1 MEPQG
6 SQPAFAPIT
15 ADGSGRL
22 PANHLWMGV
31 RSQPNRNGPHLHRV
45 FRSGTAAKHTKLR
58 VALVCLVWGEE
69 FADFFAR
76 YCIPS
81 LLEPQNI
88 PLVSRD
94 HDVTLLLCT
103 DRPTQEFLDR
113 CDSFKSLSRFA
124 KIELLP
130 LEQLPAAART
140 NHWVPWQHAVA
151 GCNRDFDPSVIIPIV
166 STRPEAGTII
176 DAPEEHDTVY
186 YTPPQVLGTV
196 APSSTGRRSTT
207 DTSASPAKFSS
218 GTQSESAAAACSS
231 TFFVNHPE
239 IAIKLAKEH
248 GRSRDRIASAAV
260 GWHSSISRCPRRR
273 PRPAI

>member
-1 MEPQG
+1 M
-6 SQPAFAPIT
+6 S
-15 ADGSGRL
+15 
-22 PANHLWMGV
+22 
-31 RSQPNRNGPHLHRV
+31 NRNGSRICASSVSFRPPHQHTKLRD
-45 FRSGTAAKHTKLR
+45 TKLR

-76 YCIPS
+76 DCIPS

-140 NHWVPWQHAVA
+140 N
-151 GCNRDFDPSVIIPIV
+151 
-166 STRPEAGTII
+166 
-176 DAPEEHDTVY
+176 
-186 YTPPQVLGTV
+186 
-196 APSSTGRRSTT
+196 
-207 DTSASPAKFSS
+207 
-218 GTQSESAAAACSS
+218 
-231 TFFVNHPE
+231 
-239 IAIKLAKEH
+239 
-248 GRSRDRIASAAV
+248 
-260 GWHSSISRCPRRR
+260 
-273 PRPAI
+273 